1 MSQAHTASTASA
13 RGSRSN
19 SAGRAGDIALIAVFA
34 ALLAAF
40 AIMPPVPVGPAGVP
54 ITLQTFAIA
63 LCGLVLGPWRGGA
76 AVLLYVVLG
85 LLGLPIFS
93 GMSGGI
99 GVLAGPSAGYI
110 TSFTLYAL
118 ATGFVARWAIRRF
131 RGKKLWVAL
140 FLGALGSSLLLN
152 HPLGILGMSINADL
166 PLGVAAVADLAYWPG
181 DSIKNVL
188 AVSVAILIH
197 RAFPDVL
204 RRRGGPTLVPN
215 ARTAGAGSAG
225 VGSAGVG
232 SKGTGVEGAAEGTA
246 AQ

>member
-1 MSQAHTASTASA
+1 MSYAHTGSTTSA
-13 RGSRSN
+13 RAGQKAT
-19 SAGRAGDIALIAVFA
+19 AGRAGDIALIAVFA

-40 AIMPPVPVGPAGVP
+40 AIMPPIPVGPAGVP

-110 TSFTLYAL
+110 LSFTLYAL

-131 RGKKLWVAL
+131 RGSKLWIAL
-140 FLGALGSSLLLN
+140 FIGGLGSSLLLN

-181 DSIKNVL
+181 DIIKNVL
-188 AVSVAILIH
+188 AVSVALLIH

-204 RRRGGPTLVPN
+204 RRRGVLTPGPN
-215 ARTAGAGSAG
+215 AQTAGAGS
-225 VGSAGVG
+225 
-232 SKGTGVEGAAEGTA
+232 EGAGSEGTRSEGTA

>member
-1 MSQAHTASTASA
+1 MSYAHTGSTTSA
-13 RGSRSN
+13 RAGQKAT
-19 SAGRAGDIALIAVFA
+19 AGRAGDIALIAVFA

-40 AIMPPVPVGPAGVP
+40 AIMPPIPVGPAGVP

-110 TSFTLYAL
+110 LSFTLYAL
-118 ATGFVARWAIRRF
+118 ATGFVARWAVRRF
-131 RGKKLWVAL
+131 RGSKLWIAL
-140 FLGALGSSLLLN
+140 FIGGLGSSLLLN

-181 DSIKNVL
+181 DIIKNVL
-188 AVSVAILIH
+188 AVSVALLIH

-204 RRRGGPTLVPN
+204 RRRGVPTPGPN
-215 ARTAGAGSAG
+215 AQTAGAGS
-225 VGSAGVG
+225 
-232 SKGTGVEGAAEGTA
+232 EGAGSEGTRSEGTA

>member
-1 MSQAHTASTASA
+1 MSHAHTGSPTSA
-13 RGSRSN
+13 QVGSMK

-118 ATGFVARWAIRRF
+118 ATGFVARWAIRRL
-131 RGKKLWVAL
+131 RGSKRWIAL
-140 FLGALGSSLLLN
+140 FVGALGSSLLLN

-181 DSIKNVL
+181 DIIKNVL
-188 AVSVAILIH
+188 AVSVALLIH

-204 RRRGGPTLVPN
+204 RRRGVPTATPN
-215 ARTAGAGSAG
+215 VRSAGSD
-225 VGSAGVG
+225 
-232 SKGTGVEGAAEGTA
+232 VEGAGTESSA

>member
-1 MSQAHTASTASA
+1 MSHVHTASPASA

-40 AIMPPVPVGPAGVP
+40 AIMPPIPVGPAGVP

-131 RGKKLWVAL
+131 RGRKLWVAL

-181 DSIKNVL
+181 DIIKNIL

-204 RRRGGPTLVPN
+204 RRRGVPTMAPN
-215 ARTAGAGSAG
+215 ARSAGADSE
-225 VGSAGVG
+225 
-232 SKGTGVEGAAEGTA
+232 GTGLEGAAEGTA
-246 AQ
+246 AK

>member
-1 MSQAHTASTASA
+1 MSHAHTASPASA
-13 RGSRSN
+13 RGSRNN

-131 RGKKLWVAL
+131 RGRKLWVAL

-181 DSIKNVL
+181 DIIKNIL

-204 RRRGGPTLVPN
+204 RRRGGPTMAPN
-215 ARTAGAGSAG
+215 ARSA
-225 VGSAGVG
+225 VADSE
-232 SKGTGVEGAAEGTA
+232 GTGVVGTAKGTA